1 MYASTNENI
10 DGEYVILSRKEE
22 PFGLQLS
29 GNLRR

>member
-1 MYASTNENI
+1 MYASPDENI

-29 GNLRR
+29 GKLKI